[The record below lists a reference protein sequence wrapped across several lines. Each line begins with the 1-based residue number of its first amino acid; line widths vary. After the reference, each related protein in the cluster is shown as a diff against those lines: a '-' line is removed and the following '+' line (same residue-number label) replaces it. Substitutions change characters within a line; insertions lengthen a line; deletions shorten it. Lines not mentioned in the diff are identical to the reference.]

1 MQQILLDKKHDVM
14 HDGRQFVLRVYKG
27 ERKKPL
33 PTGSNAIW
41 EAYAY
46 DRKLE
51 NVLEAYMDKKLGDSN
66 ATTIPDLIQEIKEL
80 RAYIKQ
86 ICEGKQSQRQK
97 EADLKKQNRGQGDG
111 KELSK

>member
-1 MQQILLDKKHDVM
+1 MQQILLDKKHDVI

-66 ATTIPDLIQEIKEL
+66 ATTIPDLIKEVKEL

-86 ICEGKQSQRQK
+86 ICEWEG
-97 EADLKKQNRGQGDG
+97 EAKPKAKRGRPKKA
-111 KELSK
+111 E

>member
-1 MQQILLDKKHDVM
+1 MKMQILIDKKHDVI

-33 PTGSNAIW
+33 CTGSNAIW

-66 ATTIPDLIQEIKEL
+66 ATTIPDLIKEVKEL

-86 ICEGKQSQRQK
+86 ICEGGSKAKGKKRQT
-97 EADLKKQNRGQGDG
+97 
-111 KELSK
+111 

>member
-1 MQQILLDKKHDVM
+1 MKKRRIKMQQILLDKKHDVM

-33 PTGSNAIW
+33 PIGSNAIW

-51 NVLEAYMDKKLGDSN
+51 NVLETYMDKKIGDSN
-66 ATTIPDLIQEIKEL
+66 ATTIPDLIKEVKEL

-86 ICEGKQSQRQK
+86 ICEG
-97 EADLKKQNRGQGDG
+97 EAKPKAKRGRPKKA
-111 KELSK
+111 E